1 MSQLLPRLK
10 RGGRPRKILLGLA
23 LAELALFSALA
34 ILLWT
39 GLANDYSYHPP
50 PAGPNCGV
58 DSCFDRGRV
67 LLGGLISLYIVVM
80 VAPLL
85 LQLLILAWSRDR
97 GRVYCAVLQQL
108 QLVALISLLFT
119 DYRYLVPLGA
129 VLPVA
134 VLLSLKWVGRD
145 HSPSGVKRVS

>member
-1 MSQLLPRLK
+1 MN
-10 RGGRPRKILLGLA
+10 GGFLVDDAALLGLA
-23 LAELALFSALA
+23 LAELALFSTLA
-34 ILLWT
+34 ILVST
-39 GLANDYSYHPP
+39 GLANDHAFHAP

-67 LLGGLISLYIVVM
+67 LLGGLVSLYIVVM

-85 LQLLILAWSRDR
+85 LQLLLLAWSRDR

-108 QLVALISLLFT
+108 QLVALIPLLFT
-119 DYRYLVPLGA
+119 DYRYLVSLGA

-134 VLLSLKWVGRD
+134 VLLSLKWIGRD